1 MLPIVSTLIY
11 IISPFDILPDTI
23 PVVGYIDDIAILSW
37 ALKSINPD
45 LEKKFNISISE
56 ADEQD
61 IHQTII
67 L

>member
-45 LEKKFNISISE
+45 LEEYKKWR
-56 ADEQD
+56 ADNGKQ
-61 IHQTII
+61 II
-67 L
+67 EEI